1 MKRCSQRYPYFTI
14 DLISDKGPGVPE
26 EQDWDNVRKL
36 AEFLGHFADVTK
48 LVSASLSVTAYFW
61 RGEYPGAELDEQQ
74 WSCPGS
80 HGKEDGRRV

>member
-1 MKRCSQRYPYFTI
+1 MRCSKLLVPMKRCSQRYPYFTI

-48 LVSASLSVTAYFW
+48 LVSASLSVTAYFFFM
-61 RGEYPGAELDEQQ
+61 RLE
-74 WSCPGS
+74 
-80 HGKEDGRRV
+80 R